1 MMKTISITLIYLIIL
16 LTIPIVNIIIFIF
29 ALIEHLNS
37 CSKSKTNSFFE
48 ILSEFNIIINIL
60 SVMCGVIMLI
70 NLSPMGCFEER
81 IIFKLNFMV
90 NSIRLLFG
98 IHYIIIFLGI
108 IVCVIF
114 LIFALFCYKNFNN
127 LDEFSLCTILLINSL
142 LEFTIIILMY
152 KYRHFIMIFF
162 LS

>member
-1 MMKTISITLIYLIIL
+1 MKAISITLIYLFLL
-16 LTIPIVNIIIFIF
+16 LTIPIVNIMIFVF

-37 CSKSKTNSFFE
+37 FSQSKTNSFFDFH
-48 ILSEFNIIINIL
+48 SGFNIIINIL

-108 IVCVIF
+108 IVCVVF
-114 LIFALFCYKNFNN
+114 LIVALLCYKNFNN

-142 LEFTIIILMY
+142 LEFTMIILIY
-152 KYRHFIMIFF
+152 KYRHCIMIFF